1 MVSMAL
7 RGGASGWIRSAAVAA
22 LLASAVATASAAE
35 LVGRVVDQVQARVFE
50 GATVTA
56 RGGDRQNHAAQT
68 DGQGFFRVPGL
79 AAGWYVLDVSLP
91 DGRAFVAR
99 LVMLPNRQTQFLE
112 LDYSRA
118 VPPDDDEDY

>member
-1 MVSMAL
+1 MAL
-7 RGGASGWIRSAAVAA
+7 RKGVRGVAVAA
-22 LLASAVATASAAE
+22 LLASAVATASAVE
-35 LVGRVVDQVQARVFE
+35 LVGRVVDQVQAQVFE

-56 RGGDRQNHAAQT
+56 RGADHQDHAAQT
-68 DGQGFFRVPGL
+68 DGQGFFRVHGL
-79 AAGWYVLDVSLP
+79 AVGWYVLNVSLP

-99 LVMLPNRQTQFLE
+99 LVMLPNCPTQFLE

>member
-1 MVSMAL
+1 MSMTL
-7 RGGASGWIRSAAVAA
+7 REGVRADVRGVAVAA
-22 LLASAVATASAAE
+22 LLASAVATTSAAE

-56 RGGDRQNHAAQT
+56 RGADHLDHAAQT

-99 LVMLPNRQTQFLE
+99 LVMLPSRQTQFLE

>member
-1 MVSMAL
+1 MAH
-7 RGGASGWIRSAAVAA
+7 RGLASGLSAA
-22 LLASAVATASAAE
+22 LLLALQAPAVSATD
-35 LVGRVVDQVQARVFE
+35 LVGRVVDAVDAKVFA
-50 GATVTA
+50 GALVRM
-56 RGGDRQNHAAQT
+56 RGGDPAKLAAQT

-79 AAGWYVLDVSLP
+79 AAGSYLLDVHLP

-99 LVMLPNRQTQFLE
+99 LVLLPQRQTQFLE

>member
-1 MVSMAL
+1 VSVARREGAGGL
-7 RGGASGWIRSAAVAA
+7 IRGLTAAA
-22 LLASAVATASAAE
+22 LLASATATASAAE

-56 RGGDRQNHAAQT
+56 RGADHQDHAAHT

-79 AAGWYVLDVSLP
+79 AVGWYVLDISLP

-99 LVMLPNRQTQFLE
+99 LVMLPNRQTHFLE